1 MGFGQVICLP
11 VSPRCD
17 MCELSAKGLCP
28 SARKVVTKG
37 KGRKEVVFVNKKDV
51 LAGKEG
57 PEVEIMLE
65 EEVSLTT

>member
-1 MGFGQVICLP
+1 
-11 VSPRCD
+11 

-37 KGRKEVVFVNKKDV
+37 KGRKEVVFINKKDV